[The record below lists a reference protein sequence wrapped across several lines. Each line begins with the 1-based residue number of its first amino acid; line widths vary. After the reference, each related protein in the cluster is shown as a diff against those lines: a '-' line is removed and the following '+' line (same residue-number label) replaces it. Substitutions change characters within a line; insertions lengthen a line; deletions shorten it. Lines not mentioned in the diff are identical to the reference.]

1 MAGPWANE
9 SEGSP
14 VPLVDS
20 HIVNLH
26 YLGELAGRNTVG
38 FLVFFFEKSSIY
50 GDIENQVEWL
60 VVGSGGVLSS
70 TCRPPLAFPAGLPLP
85 AIDKP

>member
-38 FLVFFFEKSSIY
+38 FLVFFFELDNFSDRIMVLLTTMLVIAITMQSI
-50 GDIENQVEWL
+50 Q
-60 VVGSGGVLSS
+60 GVSI
-70 TCRPPLAFPAGLPLP
+70 CPQIHFF
-85 AIDKP
+85 I